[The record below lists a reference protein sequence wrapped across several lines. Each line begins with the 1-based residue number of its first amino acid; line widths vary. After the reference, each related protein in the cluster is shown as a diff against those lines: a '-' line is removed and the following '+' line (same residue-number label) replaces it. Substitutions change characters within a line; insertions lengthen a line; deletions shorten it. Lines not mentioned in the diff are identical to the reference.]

1 MSNMDTET
9 SRQDRRRSDGEQTH
23 ALILEQAMRLASV
36 EGLNSLTIGRLA
48 EVAGISKSGLYA
60 HFGSKE
66 RLQIETIE
74 AAWAVFQR
82 EVIMPALEEPEGIAR
97 LEALSEAYI
106 NYVERGVFPG
116 GCFFASLLTEFDA
129 QPGPIHEIVAAGNLE
144 WVEFQTSLI
153 ARAQELGEI
162 NPEVDPLQL
171 AFEVEAVLEFSTYV
185 YILHRDPVALQRGRN
200 AARAALQRA
209 RAG

>member
-1 MSNMDTET
+1 MSNMSTET
-9 SRQDRRRSDGEQTH
+9 SRKDRRRSDGEQTH

-66 RLQIETIE
+66 CLQIETIQ
-74 AAWAVFQR
+74 AAWTVFQC
-82 EVIMPALEEPEGIAR
+82 EVILPALKEPEGIAQ
-97 LEALSEAYI
+97 LEALSETYI
-106 NYVERGVFPG
+106 SYVERSVFPG

-129 QPGPIHEIVAAGNLE
+129 QPGPIHEIVATGNRE

-162 NPEVDPLQL
+162 DPAIDPVQL
-171 AFEVEAVLEFSTYV
+171 AFEVEAVLEFSTYLYV
-185 YILHRDPVALQRGRN
+185 LHRDPAALERGRN
-200 AARAALQRA
+200 AARATLQRA
-209 RAG
+209 RAR